1 MYTGSL
7 YGGDVSSLYYRFD
20 EPQNLGHI
28 MFLMRPDMFMTLDEY
43 KKRMDDYYQRIKN
56 LPRAAGFDE
65 ILMPGEPELRKAET
79 AAREGIRQT
88 KEVMDSLFV
97 ECQKRGIHC
106 PEVYPEDWTVAEN
119 SGAVVF
125 DKKNVSLR

>member
-1 MYTGSL
+1 
-7 YGGDVSSLYYRFD
+7 
-20 EPQNLGHI
+20 
-28 MFLMRPDMFMTLDEY
+28 
-43 KKRMDDYYQRIKN
+43 
-56 LPRAAGFDE
+56 
-65 ILMPGEPELRKAET
+65 MPGEPELRKAET
-79 AAREGIRQT
+79 AVREGIRQT